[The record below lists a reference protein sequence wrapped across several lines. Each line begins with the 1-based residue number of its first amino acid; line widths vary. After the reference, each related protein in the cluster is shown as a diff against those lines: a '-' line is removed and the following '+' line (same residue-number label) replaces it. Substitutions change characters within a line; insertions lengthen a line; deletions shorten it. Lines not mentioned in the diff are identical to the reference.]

1 MTTETGVDGTT
12 RRQVLGGLA
21 SLACLARAGSAAAQP
36 PALPNQGLAL
46 RKLAFSMDT
55 APFYWWLRGTRYGLV
70 DGEMTPFWDMH
81 VGSLSMAKDLPG
93 GKYEVST
100 IYVSF
105 YTDVATGQFI
115 QKFKNP
121 FTGKT
126 VPILY
131 FPARLSRSIHAPDGT
146 PETPPINVMKGLT
159 SRWLQG
165 PLWVENGQVFL
176 RSDHVLRGVDAGGK
190 AVRVNDLSTYSG
202 AAQDVLDPKILSVKA
217 EQNFNDDNTW
227 PAWLGMGNLPGTY
240 FSRAFGRKIFDY
252 AAMPPVWRSLMA
264 SHYPDIARNPARAL
278 AG

>member
-21 SLACLARAGSAAAQP
+21 SLAGLARAGSAVAQP

-81 VGSLSMAKDLPG
+81 VGSLSVAKDLPG
-93 GKYEVST
+93 GKYQVST

-105 YTDVATGQFI
+105 YTDIAT
-115 QKFKNP
+115 
-121 FTGKT
+121 
-126 VPILY
+126 
-131 FPARLSRSIHAPDGT
+131 T

-165 PLWVENGQVFL
+165 PLWVEGDRIYL
-176 RSDHVLRGVDAGGK
+176 RSDHLLRGVDAGGQP
-190 AVRVNDLSTYSG
+190 VRVNDLSTYSG
-202 AAQDVLDPKILSVKA
+202 VLQDVLDPKILRVQS
-217 EQNFNDDNTW
+217 EQIFNDDNTW
-227 PAWLGMGNLPGTY
+227 PAWLGMGTLPGTY
-240 FSRAFGRKIFDY
+240 FSRAFGRKVFDY
-252 AAMPPVWRSLMA
+252 AEMPAVWRGLMA
-264 SHYPDIARNPARAL
+264 SHYPDIARNPARVL